1 MEALKKEEENIKETE
16 KHIEELELQI

>member
-1 MEALKKEEENIKETE
+1 LEALKKEEENIKETE